1 MTSTLLPTMQLKL
14 PFSYLSATSRQP
26 SMPSSD
32 YTGVTSG
39 ALKLKGSAGIDKMR
53 KKKKPKPASTPD
65 ITSANPID
73 PEKEREKEKEKLKGN
88 VADIRAAP
96 ADEDELDQDESKELE
111 KALVGKRQKTE
122 AEQRHEERRRRRL
135 DDRLKREG
143 IKTHKERVEELNR
156 YLSNLSEHHDM

>member
-1 MTSTLLPTMQLKL
+1 
-14 PFSYLSATSRQP
+14 
-26 SMPSSD
+26 MPSSD

-39 ALKLKGSAGIDKMR
+39 ALKLKGGAGIDKKR

-73 PEKEREKEKEKLKGN
+73 PDKEQEKGWEKEREKEKGKLKGN
-88 VADIRAAP
+88 AANIQAAL
-96 ADEDELDQDESKELE
+96 ADEDELNQDESKELE
-111 KALVGKRQKTE
+111 KVLVGKRQKTE

-135 DDRLKREG
+135 DERLKREG